1 MFLSDVRVLDLTDHR
16 GETGPWLLGWLGA
29 DVIKVEPPGGNSVR
43 LLRGAQWE
51 AYNSDK
57 RSIALDLAAGSDRDA
72 FLELVAGADIVFDS
86 GPPGAIAAAGIAESD
101 LAAANPTLVHVL
113 VTAFGADGPR
123 AEQPSSE
130 LSIAALGGPM
140 SLQGVRERAPVKAS
154 VPQVWRHAGVEAAGA
169 ALVAL
174 RHMENTGRPQWIDVS
189 AQNAM
194 TWTMLNA
201 MEAHEVQGFDFE
213 RAGMTVQLAVQM
225 SLGHLATDGW
235 FCQAPAGITIGPI
248 VPWLIEEGIAPA
260 AWADE
265 DWATFDHRMLSGE
278 ASHITYD
285 DLSKAIDDLG
295 ARYTRHELL
304 IRGLEYG
311 STFAPV
317 NTIPDLLD
325 FDHLWLRGY
334 WRQADDGVRLPGA
347 PLTVDGVRLEVPA
360 GEASLDGAGEALRA
374 RPGRRRRAP
383 TQRAATSLPLDGIKV
398 ADFSWIGVGPITARH
413 LADHGATVVRVEN
426 EGRLDTLRAQAPF
439 KDGEFGINRSNFFG
453 SFNASKLSLGLDLS
467 NDTGV
472 EVAKRLTQWADVVI
486 DSFRPGTMDKLGLG
500 PEQIH
505 ATNPAAIVVTTSLL
519 GGGGPCSALAGY
531 GFHAGA
537 IAGFTD
543 LVGWPDLGPDGPWMA
558 YTDTIGP
565 RFLVPTILA
574 ALDRRERT
582 GEGCAIEAAQLEMAL
597 HFLAPELLDHQKTG
611 RVPSRNGNRDAGV
624 APQGVYPSVG
634 DDEWV
639 AITVDTDDRWARLRA
654 ALGDP
659 EWASHVALDTVA
671 GRESRQDELDRHIGD
686 WTRQRTAED
695 AEATLARHGV
705 PAGKV
710 QRSADLPHDPQYR
723 HRGFYRRLEHS
734 EVGEVPY
741 AGHQYRI
748 RGLDHGPRSAAP
760 CLGEHTFEVLT
771 ELLEMTEDEVAEVA
785 ASGALG

>member
-1 MFLSDVRVLDLTDHR
+1 MFLTDVRVLDLTDHR
-16 GETGPWLLGWLGA
+16 GEMGPWLLGWLGA
-29 DVIKVEPPGGNSVR
+29 EVVKIEPPGGSQARTHVTPSTP
-43 LLRGAQWE
+43 AEQWS
-51 AYNSDK
+51 AYNSAK
-57 RSIALDLAAGSDRDA
+57 RSIELDLTGAAGRDA

-86 GPPGAIAAAGIAESD
+86 GPPGTISAAGIGEDNLIAS
-101 LAAANPTLVHVL
+101 NPALVHVL
-113 VTAFGADGPR
+113 VTPFGSDGPR
-123 AEQPSSE
+123 ADQPSSE
-130 LSIAALGGPM
+130 LTIAALGGPM
-140 SLQGVRERAPVKAS
+140 SLQGTRERPPVKVS
-154 VPQVWRHAGVEAAGA
+154 VPQVWRHTGVEAAGA

-174 RHMENTGRPQWIDVS
+174 RHMENTGQPQWVDVS

-225 SLGHLATDGW
+225 ALGHLATDGW

-248 VPWLIEEGIAPA
+248 VPWLVEEGIAPA
-260 AWADE
+260 GWGDE

-278 ASHITYD
+278 TSNITYG
-285 DLSKAIDDLG
+285 DLAKAIDDLG
-295 ARYTRHELL
+295 SRYTREELL
-304 IRGLEYG
+304 MRGLEYG

-317 NTIPDLLD
+317 NTIPDLLG
-325 FDHLWLRGY
+325 FDHLDVRGY
-334 WRQADDGVRLPGA
+334 WRRRDDGTRLPGA
-347 PLTVDGVRLEVPA
+347 PVTVGGERLPTPTA
-360 GEASLDGAGEALRA
+360 GE
-374 RPGRRRRAP
+374 RPRSQRRTP
-383 TQRAATSLPLDGIKV
+383 TDRGATSLPLEGIKV

-413 LADHGATVVRVEN
+413 LADHGATVVRVET

-439 KDGEFGINRSNFFG
+439 KDAEFGINRSNFYG
-453 SFNASKLSLGLDLS
+453 SFNASKRSLGIDLS
-467 NDTGV
+467 NEAGV
-472 EVAKRLTQWADVVI
+472 QVAKRLTHWADVVI

-505 ATNPAAIVVTTSLL
+505 ADNPGAVVVTTSLL
-519 GGGGPCSALAGY
+519 GSGGPCSALAGY

-543 LVGWPDLGPDGPWMA
+543 LVGWSDLGPDGPWMA

-597 HFLAPELLDHQKTG
+597 HFLAPELLEHQASG
-611 RVPSRNGNRDAGV
+611 HVPARNGNRDAGV
-624 APQGVYPSVG
+624 APQGVYPTAG
-634 DDEWV
+634 EDQWV
-639 AITVDTDDRWARLRA
+639 AITVENDELWEQLRSA
-654 ALGDP
+654 IGDP
-659 EWASHVALDTVA
+659 EWARDRGLATAA
-671 GRESRQDELDRHIGD
+671 GREARHDELDDRIAA
-686 WTRQRTAED
+686 WTMERTAEE
-695 AEATLARHGV
+695 AEALLASHGV

-710 QRSADLPHDPQYR
+710 QRSGDLTHDPQYL
-723 HRGFYRRLEHS
+723 HRGFYHHHEHT

-748 RGLDHGPRSAAP
+748 RGHQHGPRFAAP

-771 ELLEMTEDEVAEVA
+771 EFLELTEDEVADIA